1 MLYGRSR
8 VRVIVACLIVL
19 FLIACNP
26 QQVATPVAMLDEALA
41 SGLSPEESA
50 TLDSL
55 VKVDDYPLY
64 TMHYIADYTRVAS
77 GSIGEY
83 ELVSKPDVQWEQAWG
98 CSLFTTLWSGESQ
111 LYGRNFDWRFSPAML
126 LFTTPS
132 DGYAS
137 VAMVDIAYLVP
148 DEQDEKLADLPIS
161 EREALLEAPFWPFD
175 GLNEM
180 GLSIGMAAVPESEM
194 PFDPT
199 KETIDSLRVI
209 REVLD
214 HAADV
219 DEALSI
225 LTSYNIEWS
234 GGPAL
239 HYLIADQSGRAVL
252 AEFFDGEL
260 VLLANQAPWH
270 LATNHLR
277 ANADEN
283 NSGCRRY
290 DLIENKL
297 AEEGGR
303 LTSQQALDLL
313 SDVSWGDEQMGTQW
327 SVVYDMYNG
336 EINVVMGRQYKDSH
350 AFQLPLRPGFS
361 LP

>member
-1 MLYGRSR
+1 
-8 VRVIVACLIVL
+8 
-19 FLIACNP
+19 
-26 QQVATPVAMLDEALA
+26 
-41 SGLSPEESA
+41 
-50 TLDSL
+50 
-55 VKVDDYPLY
+55 
-64 TMHYIADYTRVAS
+64 
-77 GSIGEY
+77 
-83 ELVSKPDVQWEQAWG
+83 
-98 CSLFTTLWSGESQ
+98 
-111 LYGRNFDWRFSPAML
+111 ML